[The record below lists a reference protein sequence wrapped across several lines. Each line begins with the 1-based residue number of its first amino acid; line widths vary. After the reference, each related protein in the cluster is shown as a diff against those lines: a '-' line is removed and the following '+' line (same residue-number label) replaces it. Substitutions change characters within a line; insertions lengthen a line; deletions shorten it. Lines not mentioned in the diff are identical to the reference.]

1 MFLALIIPLQR
12 KRTTSDLYGKSYWKS
27 NISLELDAECYIKS
41 NHIVSSGV
49 HDIKV
54 DQSGECQLL
63 KVEPNNLVFADSTF
77 ASNNTLGYGFANFV
91 CATGELP
98 AVMSVLREDAGDVRL
113 RLLQS
118 ATGDNNPAMALAY
131 DGFDIGLSSG
141 NVLEFLSYNNH
152 RTPKQIFT
160 INQDTTN
167 GNVALFTDGDSDVS
181 AAQASVHIQT
191 NEQDPS
197 LLLNSRERQVSRNTT
212 TI

>member
-1 MFLALIIPLQR
+1 
-12 KRTTSDLYGKSYWKS
+12 
-27 NISLELDAECYIKS
+27 
-41 NHIVSSGV
+41 
-49 HDIKV
+49 
-54 DQSGECQLL
+54 
-63 KVEPNNLVFADSTF
+63 
-77 ASNNTLGYGFANFV
+77 
-91 CATGELP
+91 
-98 AVMSVLREDAGDVRL
+98 
-113 RLLQS
+113 
-118 ATGDNNPAMALAY
+118 MALAY

-197 LLLNSRERQVSRNTT
+197 LLLNSENDKSPEIQLRSNTT
-212 TI
+212 NAEEVIQLLNDTSLDSFVASTMQRVNLALLKTLTLTKKKHFQ